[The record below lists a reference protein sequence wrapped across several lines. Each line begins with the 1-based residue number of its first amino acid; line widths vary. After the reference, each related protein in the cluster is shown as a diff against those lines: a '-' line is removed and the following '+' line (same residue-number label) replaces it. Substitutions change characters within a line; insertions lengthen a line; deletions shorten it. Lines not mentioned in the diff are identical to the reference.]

1 MSEGQ
6 KMKGNKNNRKKT
18 FMQVTDTNKLQIS
31 SLRMILSQIY
41 LTQITK

>member
-6 KMKGNKNNRKKT
+6 KMKGNKNNRKKA
-18 FMQVTDTNKLQIS
+18 FMQVTDSNKLQIS